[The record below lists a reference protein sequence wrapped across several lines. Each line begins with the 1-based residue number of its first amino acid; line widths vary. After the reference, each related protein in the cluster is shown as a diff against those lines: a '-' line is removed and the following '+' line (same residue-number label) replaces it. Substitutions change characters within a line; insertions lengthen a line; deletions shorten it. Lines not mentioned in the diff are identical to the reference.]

1 MNKKTAPINLSPI
14 SFQILNEGSGT
25 SVLVRHAAWP
35 AEQLPM
41 LCMSVAS
48 DLIEGPAAQ
57 AAFNKLVEEI
67 GRHIHRVT
75 FDDGSEPEGFVH
87 VDASQPTH

>member
-1 MNKKTAPINLSPI
+1 MSKPEPVTLSPI
-14 SFQILNEGSGT
+14 SFQILTEGSGT
-25 SVLVRHAAWP
+25 SLLVRHAAWP
-35 AEQLPM
+35 AEQPPM
-41 LCMSVAS
+41 LCMSVAT

-57 AAFNKLVEEI
+57 AAFTKLVEEI

-75 FDDGSEPEGFVH
+75 FDDGTEPEGFVH